1 MSAESDVSNGDEDF
15 VVVRVNF
22 ARRYE
27 KDHYGWVSVMVPR
40 HSVDDLSFGTL
51 SGNALG
57 EALLDREL
65 VEWDEED
72 DPDFCHSPYLF
83 DVEEDQA
90 DAPFCGGCIDDEGK
104 WWVGG
109 FVVWGYENDGEEVAD
124 EQA

>member
-1 MSAESDVSNGDEDF
+1 MTDKEMGDEDF

-90 DAPFCGGCIDDEGK
+90 DAPICRCWIDDEGN
-104 WWVGG
+104 WRVSEDAVTGEDG
-109 FVVWGYENDGEEVAD
+109 DGEEVAD

>member
-1 MSAESDVSNGDEDF
+1 MTDKEMGDEDF

-90 DAPFCGGCIDDEGK
+90 DAPICRCWIDDEGN
-104 WWVGG
+104 WSVSEDAVTGEDG
-109 FVVWGYENDGEEVAD
+109 DGEEVAD